1 MMPAPARLEAV
12 DQVRAHQRHWLD
24 TTRKQ
29 VADGG
34 HFAICNGDEF
44 EEVFLA
50 MGIPVVAINYWNYL
64 IVAKQQKQHYFDV
77 LNQRGYPGE
86 NFFALGLAST
96 MAPANAPW
104 GGLPKPTLICGSLRY
119 EMELRVTE
127 LWAREFKCPII
138 PMDFAFPTPAMQ
150 DTPSDWFP
158 RIRDE
163 WESLVDPQRLNYRA
177 AQERRAITYVEQLTG
192 RTFSVA
198 DLERCM
204 NLINDQMDWWARA
217 RLALG
222 AAKPCPVSMR
232 DQMSM
237 YQAMWHRGTEA
248 GVKLVKDYCLEVEDR
263 VKRGIGGYQNE
274 KLRFFYGD
282 QVPAFQ
288 DWAEKTYG
296 AVAVAC
302 SYSGFPDAYARTVH
316 NHDPLRALAGRH
328 LLLVLYEANFI
339 IGQAKDHRCDAIIM
353 IEPHTTPEYPSIEQ
367 QMAEQHGI
375 PYLAIPR
382 ESDDPEVRSIIAKF
396 IEERL
401 QGKAK

>member
-1 MMPAPARLEAV
+1 MTQPQRLDAV
-12 DQVRAHQRHWLD
+12 NQVRAHQRHWLD

-29 VADGG
+29 VQDGG

-44 EEVFLA
+44 EEVFIA

-64 IVAKQQKQHYFDV
+64 VVAQQKKRHYFDV
-77 LNQRGYPGE
+77 LNQRGFPGD

-96 MAPANAPW
+96 MAPEQAPW

-127 LWAREFKCPII
+127 LWAREYGCPII
-138 PMDFAFPTPAMQ
+138 PMDFAFPTPGMQ
-150 DTPSDWFP
+150 SFPADWFD

-163 WESLVDPQRLNYRA
+163 WESFVDPHRLEYRL

-192 RTFSVA
+192 KTFSVGE
-198 DLERCM
+198 LERSM
-204 NLINDQMDWWARA
+204 NLINEQMDWWRRA

-222 AAKPCPVSMR
+222 AATPCPVNMR

-248 GVKLVKDYCLEVEDR
+248 GVKLVRDYCLEVEDR
-263 VKRGIGGYQNE
+263 AKRGIGGYANE

-288 DWAEKTYG
+288 EWAEQTYG

-328 LLLVLYEANFI
+328 LLLALFEANFLV
-339 IGQAKDHRCDAIIM
+339 GQAKDHKCDAIIM
-353 IEPHTTPEYPSIEQ
+353 IESHTVPEYPSVERKH
-367 QMAEQHGI
+367 AEENGI
-375 PYLAIPR
+375 PYLSIPR
-382 ESDDPEVRSIIAKF
+382 DSDDPEIRAMVARF

-401 QGKAK
+401 L